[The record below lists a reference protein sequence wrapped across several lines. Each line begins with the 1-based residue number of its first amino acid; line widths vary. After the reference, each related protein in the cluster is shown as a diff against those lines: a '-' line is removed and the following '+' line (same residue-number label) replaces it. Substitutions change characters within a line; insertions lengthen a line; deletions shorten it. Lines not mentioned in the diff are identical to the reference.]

1 MKNQHIVCLAVICLI
16 LSAFLGGLYIGRNI
30 GSDAIHTARLTPVTT
45 APPKAPETNPTDSQ
59 TPAVSPSESEV
70 SGKININTAT
80 ADRLA
85 SLPGIGPVLADS
97 IVTYREKNGRFRK
110 PEDLM
115 NVSGIG
121 QKRFDS
127 IKDHITVG
135 R

>member
-16 LSAFLGGLYIGRNI
+16 LAAFLGGLYIGRNI
-30 GSDAIHTARLTPVTT
+30 GGDTIHTTHLAPVTT
-45 APPKAPETNPTDSQ
+45 APPKATETNSADSQ
-59 TPAVSPSESEV
+59 APAVSPSEPEA

-85 SLPGIGPVLADS
+85 SLPGIGPVLANS
-97 IVTYREKNGRFRK
+97 IVSYRQQNGRFRK

-121 QKRFDS
+121 EKRFDA
-127 IKDHITVG
+127 IKDLITVG